1 MFSALSRVQID
12 TIDSSG
18 MQVESVCRFD
28 FSTSETLMDVVPS
41 YFSSEICRQTSS
53 ETRPAQILPT
63 QFLAFCSE
71 ASSRC
76 RRWTGD
82 GGLSWGGGYRTRVQ
96 SYLCASSVSPQSRV
110 NALSGGGTVND
121 GYARIPLKK
130 WLLNCGQ
137 SSVVIH

>member
-1 MFSALSRVQID
+1 MMPTSFACASQTGNAPMFSALSRVQID

-96 SYLCASSVSPQSRV
+96 SYLCASSVEGLRRQMQSLREIGKQV
-110 NALSGGGTVND
+110 EA
-121 GYARIPLKK
+121 
-130 WLLNCGQ
+130 
-137 SSVVIH
+137 